1 MMGLGV
7 WLLEQVA
14 PLMEFIAPIMPG
26 EVFPYFFTMEMFQRA
41 MLAAL
46 VVTVVAG
53 VLGSFLLVRNMALIG
68 DGIAHVAFGGVA
80 VGLVASAAVP
90 IYYAVVFAVIAA
102 IIIDELQHRELLN
115 GDTAIAIIMTGA
127 LGLGLVVLRL
137 PPDWFA
143 FLPWHDGVANA
154 PMGITPVVEAYL
166 YGNLLLIDEASLDLI
181 TTISFFSIV
190 GLLVMYKGLL
200 ASAVDP
206 IAARV
211 QGIPVRAISLA
222 FSIITAV
229 VVVSMV
235 KIIGALLVTAILVSP
250 AATAQQVGKSF
261 RACMLWT
268 QAFGFLSVFLGIY
281 LSAELGTG
289 SGSMI
294 ALVAALVFATVTVSK
309 LTYKTFFLSKE
320 NVN

>member
-1 MMGLGV
+1 M
-7 WLLEQVA
+7 
-14 PLMEFIAPIMPG
+14 
-26 EVFPYFFTMEMFQRA
+26 
-41 MLAAL
+41 
-46 VVTVVAG
+46 
-53 VLGSFLLVRNMALIG
+53 
-68 DGIAHVAFGGVA
+68 
-80 VGLVASAAVP
+80 ASAAVP

-102 IIIDELQHRELLN
+102 VIIDELQHRELLN

-143 FLPWHDGVANA
+143 FLPWHDGVANG

-166 YGNLLLIDEASLDLI
+166 YGNLLLIDEFSLDLI

-211 QGIPVRAISLA
+211 QGIPVRVISLV
-222 FSIITAV
+222 FSITTAV